1 MSEPRTWTSEYY
13 RTNEL
18 ACKSILENSDYLQ
31 QIPCLNSSSL
41 DHLKHGHLVKF
52 RGMVQ
57 DMYDPEYYFKK
68 YSVKNKDTGE
78 SKIYSGMYKD
88 SAQCLNNETEVIEM
102 DSELNIMSE
111 RHTCVVISIPGL
123 NDWAKEKGIPSLEDP
138 RVPGGSISTK
148 RELNDEEPMDICEP
162 PRKKE
167 KTKVEKQGT
176 EEIQNSFLSKEHI
189 LNFPISN
196 NDGKACIVKVINS
209 CIKTQENVYDDKIS
223 LKLNEIV
230 HILGFVSLDP
240 TLGIIHSSDE
250 MMSDPEIHTHN
261 PPVSLVPRLHAIK
274 ITVETPLPNP
284 RTSNIY
290 SRVESIRSDLRMVLG
305 QLLFGDVMAADYLI
319 CHLISSVYLRKDH
332 LCLGSFP
339 INITNFPIAKY
350 KSFTK
355 DLYEVIASL
364 VPKSHY
370 LEITL
375 DQLNDLN
382 FIPKK
387 DYECN
392 RLTSGILQLSKNT
405 HLVIDETGLTSGR
418 VSAIGKKN
426 YEAMTDMIQFQKVN
440 YDFKY
445 FSMEYETDI
454 PVLILSEVKS
464 FIPCPTQIPLMVDED
479 TEDLYPRVMEAAR
492 QYLRDEERLSKIRD
506 YLEVAR
512 IGEFEFGGDITDEI
526 QEDFVK
532 LRQSRKNF
540 GADNLHSLMVLAR
553 LMSLSRGKND
563 LTMECW
569 KETVNMELQRMD
581 RLPQRKT

>member
-1 MSEPRTWTSEYY
+1 MSATEPRTWTSEYY

-167 KTKVEKQGT
+167 KTK
-176 EEIQNSFLSKEHI
+176 
-189 LNFPISN
+189 
-196 NDGKACIVKVINS
+196 
-209 CIKTQENVYDDKIS
+209 VYDDKIS